1 MGTMNALFEER
12 EVRERA
18 AGSWW
23 VFLLTGIAW
32 LIFALIVFQW
42 NYATVSA
49 ISYLFGVVLLVA
61 AVNEVFQIFAA
72 TTGWKFVHG
81 ILAVLFVL
89 GGIYALWHPYHTF
102 QTLAALI
109 GFFFLAKGVFDLS
122 VAFMTKGQ
130 FELWWLQLVT
140 GIVEILLA
148 FWVAGDFHEKAILLV
163 VYVGL
168 IALTRGITELYLA
181 FKLKALQRHPASV

>member
-12 EVRERA
+12 EVRERV

-32 LIFALIVFQW
+32 LVFALIVFQW
-42 NYATVSA
+42 DYTTIAS
-49 ISYLFGVVLLVA
+49 ISYLFGVVALA
-61 AVNEVFQIFAA
+61 ATINEVFQIFVS

-81 ILAVLFVL
+81 ILGALFLV
-89 GGIYALWHPYHTF
+89 GSIAALWHPYHTF

-109 GFFFLAKGVFDLS
+109 GYFLLAKGTFDLA

-140 GIVEILLA
+140 GIGEILLA
-148 FWVAGDFHEKAILLV
+148 FWIAGDFREQAILLV
-163 VYVGL
+163 IYVGL
-168 IALTRGITELYLA
+168 AALLRGITELFLA

>member
-1 MGTMNALFEER
+1 MSTMNALFEER

-32 LIFALIVFQW
+32 LIYALIVFQW
-42 NYATVSA
+42 DYASISA
-49 ISYLFGVVLLVA
+49 ISYLFGVVAIVVA
-61 AVNEVFQIFAA
+61 INEVFQIFVS

-81 ILAVLFVL
+81 ILAVLFLL

-102 QTLAALI
+102 QTLASLI
-109 GFFFLAKGVFDLS
+109 GYFFLAKGIFDVS

-140 GIVEILLA
+140 GIVEIGLA
-148 FWVAGDFHEKAILLV
+148 FWVAGDFNEKATLLV
-163 VYVGL
+163 IYVGL
-168 IALTRGITELYLA
+168 IALFRGITELFLA

>member
-1 MGTMNALFEER
+1 MSTMNALFEER

-32 LIFALIVFQW
+32 LVFALIVFQW
-42 NYATVSA
+42 DYASISA
-49 ISYLFGVVLLVA
+49 ISYLFGVVVLVA
-61 AVNEVFQIFAA
+61 AVNEVFQIFVS

-81 ILAVLFVL
+81 ILAVLFLL

-109 GFFFLAKGVFDLS
+109 GYFFLVKGIFDLS

-148 FWVAGDFHEKAILLV
+148 FWVAGDFNEKAVLLV
-163 VYVGL
+163 IYVGL
-168 IALTRGITELYLA
+168 IALTRGITELFLA

>member
-1 MGTMNALFEER
+1 MSTMNALFEER
-12 EVRERA
+12 EVKERA

-42 NYATVSA
+42 NYATISA
-49 ISYLFGVVLLVA
+49 ISYLFGVVAIVV
-61 AVNEVFQIFAA
+61 AVNEVFQIFVA

-81 ILAVLFVL
+81 ILAVLFLL

-109 GFFFLAKGVFDLS
+109 GYFFLAKGIYDIS

-140 GIVEILLA
+140 GIIEILLA
-148 FWVAGDFHEKAILLV
+148 FWVAGDFNEKAVLLV
-163 VYVGL
+163 IYVGL
-168 IALTRGITELYLA
+168 IALTRGITELFLA